1 VSTLDTDV
9 FVTRKAQ
16 AATDEQFIRRWSPRA
31 FAGEPLEEAQLMQLF
46 EAARW
51 SPSCFN
57 SQPWRFIYA
66 IRDTQHWSGLFNL
79 LMDMNQVW
87 AQDAGALIAVVSK
100 TTFDSGDAAP
110 THSFDTGSAWMAM
123 ALQAQSLGL
132 ASHAMWG
139 FHHDQVP
146 SALGLTEEY
155 AVQAMVAVGKPGA
168 VASLPEKYQEREIP
182 SPRKHIEDFAM
193 PGKLRV

>member
-1 VSTLDTDV
+1 
-9 FVTRKAQ
+9 
-16 AATDEQFIRRWSPRA
+16 
-31 FAGEPLEEAQLMQLF
+31 
-46 EAARW
+46 
-51 SPSCFN
+51 
-57 SQPWRFIYA
+57 
-66 IRDTQHWSGLFNL
+66 
-79 LMDMNQVW
+79 MDMNQVW